1 MEILQTMESF
11 QLKTNAMKRYIILTI
26 LLISSFTI
34 TNCQKETVVERTEV
48 QKGNLIHSGT
58 GAPDASLGSIGDYYL
73 DLSTSNL
80 YGAKTA
86 QGWGNPISLRGL
98 QGEKGE
104 KGEKG
109 DKGDKGDQGNKGD
122 QGERG
127 EQGVKGDKGDKGDR
141 GLKGER
147 GKQGFK
153 GEQGPKG
160 EDGKQGPKGE
170 DGKQGPKGEDGKQGP
185 KGEDGKQGPKGEDG
199 KQGPKGEDGKQGPKG
214 EDGKQGP
221 KGEDGKP
228 GSNGKDGQAGVPDK
242 GVGRLF
248 SGTGAPKKEIGQDG
262 DFYIDILHKRLYGP
276 KEGGNWGD
284 NFISLIPPEIRSSD
298 YEIGYDAEIKKESLT
313 KWFLKTIK
321 KLDMNSVEELR
332 NVKGISQEIFKEC
345 RNLESIIIG
354 ENVESLAPMVFS
366 GLHNLKEIILNEK
379 LEVIRGSA
387 FASTGIVSITIPKNV
402 KEIYPNAFDDC
413 QDLKTIILQGKNPP
427 KIMIKGKGRNSLDDI
442 FKNCPNLKNIY
453 IPNDSRL
460 EYLGDDRWAEY
471 DDYIKPISEKP
482 RD

>member
-1 MEILQTMESF
+1 
-11 QLKTNAMKRYIILTI
+11 MKRYIILTI

-104 KGEKG
+104 KG

-153 GEQGPKG
+153 GE
-160 EDGKQGPKGE
+160 
-170 DGKQGPKGEDGKQGP
+170 QGP

-298 YEIGYDAEIKKESLT
+298 YEIGYDAEIKKKALT

-366 GLHNLKEIILNEK
+366 GLYNLKEIILNEK

-482 RD
+482 KD

>member
-104 KGEKG
+104 KG

-153 GEQGPKG
+153 GE
-160 EDGKQGPKGE
+160 
-170 DGKQGPKGEDGKQGP
+170 
-185 KGEDGKQGPKGEDG
+185 
-199 KQGPKGEDGKQGPKG
+199 QGPKG

-298 YEIGYDAEIKKESLT
+298 YEIGYDAEIKKESLK

-482 RD
+482 KD

>member
-104 KGEKG
+104 KG

-127 EQGVKGDKGDKGDR
+127 EQGVKGDKGEKGDR

-153 GEQGPKG
+153 GE
-160 EDGKQGPKGE
+160 
-170 DGKQGPKGEDGKQGP
+170 QGP

-276 KEGGNWGD
+276 KEEGNWGD

-298 YEIGYDAEIKKESLT
+298 YEIGYDTEIKKKSLK

-482 RD
+482 KD

>member
-98 QGEKGE
+98 QGE

-214 EDGKQGP
+214 EDGK
-221 KGEDGKP
+221 P

-248 SGTGAPKKEIGQDG
+248 SGTGAPKKEIGQEG

-298 YEIGYDAEIKKESLT
+298 YEIGYDAEIKKESLK

-482 RD
+482 KD

>member
-104 KGEKG
+104 KG
-109 DKGDKGDQGNKGD
+109 DKGNKGD

-127 EQGVKGDKGDKGDR
+127 EQGVKGEKGEKGDR
-141 GLKGER
+141 GLKGEQ

-153 GEQGPKG
+153 GE
-160 EDGKQGPKGE
+160 
-170 DGKQGPKGEDGKQGP
+170 
-185 KGEDGKQGPKGEDG
+185 QGPKGEDG

-276 KEGGNWGD
+276 KEGGNWRD

-298 YEIGYDAEIKKESLT
+298 YEIGNDEETGEQSLT
-313 KWFLKTIK
+313 KWFLKTIR

-332 NVKGISQEIFKEC
+332 NVKGIRIEVFKEC
-345 RNLESIIIG
+345 KNLESIIIG
-354 ENVESLAPMVFS
+354 ENVRIIGYAAFS
-366 GLHNLKEIILNEK
+366 GLDNLSKITLNNELEK
-379 LEVIRGSA
+379 INGYA
-387 FASTGIVSITIPKNV
+387 FASTGITSITIPKNV
-402 KEIYPNAFDDC
+402 KKIDHNIFDNC
-413 QDLKTIILQGKNPP
+413 QNLKTIIMKSQNPP
-427 KIMIKGKGRNSLDDI
+427 SLDKDS
-442 FKNCPNLKNIY
+442 FKNISIKKIIIY
-453 IPNDSRL
+453 VPDNSVDTYINDSQWSKYER
-460 EYLGDDRWAEY
+460 
-471 DDYIKPISEKP
+471 YIKPISEKP
-482 RD
+482 KD

>member
-104 KGEKG
+104 KG

-153 GEQGPKG
+153 GE
-160 EDGKQGPKGE
+160 QGPKGE

-298 YEIGYDAEIKKESLT
+298 YEIGYDTEIKKKSLK

-366 GLHNLKEIILNEK
+366 GLYNLKEIILNEK

-482 RD
+482 KD

>member
-1 MEILQTMESF
+1 
-11 QLKTNAMKRYIILTI
+11 
-26 LLISSFTI
+26 
-34 TNCQKETVVERTEV
+34 
-48 QKGNLIHSGT
+48 
-58 GAPDASLGSIGDYYL
+58 
-73 DLSTSNL
+73 
-80 YGAKTA
+80 
-86 QGWGNPISLRGL
+86 
-98 QGEKGE
+98 
-104 KGEKG
+104 
-109 DKGDKGDQGNKGD
+109 
-122 QGERG
+122 
-127 EQGVKGDKGDKGDR
+127 
-141 GLKGER
+141 
-147 GKQGFK
+147 
-153 GEQGPKG
+153 
-160 EDGKQGPKGE
+160 GKQGPKGE

-199 KQGPKGEDGKQGPKG
+199 KQGPKGEDG
-214 EDGKQGP
+214 
-221 KGEDGKP
+221 
-228 GSNGKDGQAGVPDK
+228 QAGAPDK

-248 SGTGAPKKEIGQDG
+248 SGTGAPKKETGQDG

-298 YEIGYDAEIKKESLT
+298 YEIGYDAEIKKKSLT

-366 GLHNLKEIILNEK
+366 GLYNLKEIILNEK

-482 RD
+482 KD

>member
-1 MEILQTMESF
+1 
-11 QLKTNAMKRYIILTI
+11 MKRYIILTI

-104 KGEKG
+104 KG

-153 GEQGPKG
+153 GE
-160 EDGKQGPKGE
+160 QGPKGE

-298 YEIGYDAEIKKESLT
+298 YKIGYDAEIKKESLK

-482 RD
+482 KD

>member
-98 QGEKGE
+98 QGE

-199 KQGPKGEDGKQGPKG
+199 KQGPKGEDGK
-214 EDGKQGP
+214 
-221 KGEDGKP
+221 P

-276 KEGGNWGD
+276 KEGGKWGD

-313 KWFLKTIK
+313 KWFLKTIR

-332 NVKGISQEIFKEC
+332 NVKGIRIEVFKEC
-345 RNLESIIIG
+345 KNLESIIIG
-354 ENVESLAPMVFS
+354 ENVRIIGYAAFS
-366 GLHNLKEIILNEK
+366 GLDNLSKITLNNQLEK
-379 LEVIRGSA
+379 INGYA
-387 FASTGIVSITIPKNV
+387 FASTGITSITIPKNV
-402 KEIYPNAFDDC
+402 KKIAHNIFDNC
-413 QDLKTIILQGKNPP
+413 QNLKIIIMKSQNPP
-427 KIMIKGKGRNSLDDI
+427 SLDKDS
-442 FKNCPNLKNIY
+442 FKNISITKIIIY
-453 IPNDSRL
+453 VPDNSVDTYINDSQWSKY
-460 EYLGDDRWAEY
+460 EG
-471 DDYIKPISEKP
+471 YIKPISEKP
-482 RD
+482 KD

>member
-1 MEILQTMESF
+1 
-11 QLKTNAMKRYIILTI
+11 MKRYIILTI

-104 KGEKG
+104 KG

-153 GEQGPKG
+153 GE
-160 EDGKQGPKGE
+160 
-170 DGKQGPKGEDGKQGP
+170 
-185 KGEDGKQGPKGEDG
+185 
-199 KQGPKGEDGKQGPKG
+199 
-214 EDGKQGP
+214 QGP

-298 YEIGYDAEIKKESLT
+298 YEIGYDAEIKKESLK

-482 RD
+482 KD

>member
-34 TNCQKETVVERTEV
+34 TNCQKETVVERTEI

-80 YGAKTA
+80 YGAKTE

-98 QGEKGE
+98 QGE

-199 KQGPKGEDGKQGPKG
+199 KQGPKGEDGKQGPKS
-214 EDGKQGP
+214 
-221 KGEDGKP
+221 EDGKP

-298 YEIGYDAEIKKESLT
+298 YEIGYDAEIKKESLK

-482 RD
+482 KD

>member
-1 MEILQTMESF
+1 
-11 QLKTNAMKRYIILTI
+11 MKRYIILTI

-104 KGEKG
+104 KG
-109 DKGDKGDQGNKGD
+109 DKGNKGD

-127 EQGVKGDKGDKGDR
+127 EQGVKGEKGEKGDR
-141 GLKGER
+141 GLKGEQ

-276 KEGGNWGD
+276 KEGGNWRD

-298 YEIGYDAEIKKESLT
+298 YEIGNDEETGEQSLT
-313 KWFLKTIK
+313 KWFLKTIR

-332 NVKGISQEIFKEC
+332 NVKGIGQEVFKDC
-345 RNLESIIIG
+345 DKLKSIIIG
-354 ENVESLAPMVFS
+354 ENVKIIGLRVFN
-366 GLHNLKEIILNEK
+366 GMLGLKEVILNKNLEK
-379 LEVIRGSA
+379 IGRYS
-387 FASTGIVSITIPKNV
+387 FAGAGISSIIIPKSV
-402 KEIYPNAFDDC
+402 TEINYAAFYGC
-413 QDLKTIILQGKNPP
+413 QNLKTIIMESQNPP
-427 KIMIKGKGRNSLDDI
+427 ILIKDNIEPDVFKDTPQTKIIYVPDNSVDT
-442 FKNCPNLKNIY
+442 Y
-453 IPNDSRL
+453 INDSQWSK
-460 EYLGDDRWAEY
+460 YKG
-471 DDYIKPISEKP
+471 YIKPISEKP
-482 RD
+482 KD

>member
-1 MEILQTMESF
+1 VEILQTMESF

-104 KGEKG
+104 KG

-153 GEQGPKG
+153 GE
-160 EDGKQGPKGE
+160 QGPKGE

-298 YEIGYDAEIKKESLT
+298 YEIGYDAEIKKESLK

-482 RD
+482 KD

>member
-1 MEILQTMESF
+1 MFQTMESF

-58 GAPDASLGSIGDYYL
+58 GVPDASLGSIGDYYL

-104 KGEKG
+104 
-109 DKGDKGDQGNKGD
+109 
-122 QGERG
+122 
-127 EQGVKGDKGDKGDR
+127 KGDR

-185 KGEDGKQGPKGEDG
+185 KGEDGK
-199 KQGPKGEDGKQGPKG
+199 
-214 EDGKQGP
+214 
-221 KGEDGKP
+221 P
-228 GSNGKDGQAGVPDK
+228 GSNGKDGQAGIPDK

-298 YEIGYDAEIKKESLT
+298 YEIGYDTEIKKKSLK

-366 GLHNLKEIILNEK
+366 GLYNLKEIILNEK

-482 RD
+482 KD

>member
-1 MEILQTMESF
+1 MESF

-104 KGEKG
+104 KG

-153 GEQGPKG
+153 GE
-160 EDGKQGPKGE
+160 
-170 DGKQGPKGEDGKQGP
+170 
-185 KGEDGKQGPKGEDG
+185 QGPKGEDG

-298 YEIGYDAEIKKESLT
+298 YEIGYDAEIKKESLK

-482 RD
+482 KD

>member
-104 KGEKG
+104 KG

-153 GEQGPKG
+153 GE
-160 EDGKQGPKGE
+160 
-170 DGKQGPKGEDGKQGP
+170 
-185 KGEDGKQGPKGEDG
+185 
-199 KQGPKGEDGKQGPKG
+199 QGPKG

-298 YEIGYDAEIKKESLT
+298 YEIGYDAEIKKKSLT

-402 KEIYPNAFDDC
+402 KEIYPNAFDNC

-482 RD
+482 KD

>member
-1 MEILQTMESF
+1 
-11 QLKTNAMKRYIILTI
+11 MKRYIILTI

-104 KGEKG
+104 KG
-109 DKGDKGDQGNKGD
+109 DKGDKGNKGD

-199 KQGPKGEDGKQGPKG
+199 KQGPKGEDGK
-214 EDGKQGP
+214 
-221 KGEDGKP
+221 P
-228 GSNGKDGQAGVPDK
+228 GSNGKDGQAGAPDK

-276 KEGGNWGD
+276 KKEGNWGD

-298 YEIGYDAEIKKESLT
+298 YEIGYDAEIKKKSLT

-366 GLHNLKEIILNEK
+366 GLYNLKEIILNEK

-402 KEIYPNAFDDC
+402 KEIYPNAFDNC
-413 QDLKTIILQGKNPP
+413 QDLKTIILEGKNPP

-482 RD
+482 KD

>member
-1 MEILQTMESF
+1 
-11 QLKTNAMKRYIILTI
+11 MKRYIILTI

-104 KGEKG
+104 KG

-160 EDGKQGPKGE
+160 EDGKQGT
-170 DGKQGPKGEDGKQGP
+170 
-185 KGEDGKQGPKGEDG
+185 
-199 KQGPKGEDGKQGPKG
+199 
-214 EDGKQGP
+214 
-221 KGEDGKP
+221 
-228 GSNGKDGQAGVPDK
+228 NG
-242 GVGRLF
+242 
-248 SGTGAPKKEIGQDG
+248 
-262 DFYIDILHKRLYGP
+262 
-276 KEGGNWGD
+276 
-284 NFISLIPPEIRSSD
+284 
-298 YEIGYDAEIKKESLT
+298 
-313 KWFLKTIK
+313 
-321 KLDMNSVEELR
+321 
-332 NVKGISQEIFKEC
+332 
-345 RNLESIIIG
+345 
-354 ENVESLAPMVFS
+354 
-366 GLHNLKEIILNEK
+366 
-379 LEVIRGSA
+379 
-387 FASTGIVSITIPKNV
+387 
-402 KEIYPNAFDDC
+402 
-413 QDLKTIILQGKNPP
+413 
-427 KIMIKGKGRNSLDDI
+427 
-442 FKNCPNLKNIY
+442 
-453 IPNDSRL
+453 
-460 EYLGDDRWAEY
+460 
-471 DDYIKPISEKP
+471 
-482 RD
+482 

>member
-1 MEILQTMESF
+1 MESF

-104 KGEKG
+104 KG

-127 EQGVKGDKGDKGDR
+127 EQGVKGDKGEKGDR

-214 EDGKQGP
+214 EDGK
-221 KGEDGKP
+221 P
-228 GSNGKDGQAGVPDK
+228 GSNGKDGQAGIPDK

-298 YEIGYDAEIKKESLT
+298 YEIGYDTEIKKKSLK

-366 GLHNLKEIILNEK
+366 GLYNLKEIILNEK

-482 RD
+482 KD

>member
-1 MEILQTMESF
+1 MEILQTMKSF

-104 KGEKG
+104 KG
-109 DKGDKGDQGNKGD
+109 DKGNKGD

-127 EQGVKGDKGDKGDR
+127 EQGVKGDKGEKGDR
-141 GLKGER
+141 GLKGEQ

-153 GEQGPKG
+153 GE
-160 EDGKQGPKGE
+160 
-170 DGKQGPKGEDGKQGP
+170 
-185 KGEDGKQGPKGEDG
+185 QGPKGEDG

-298 YEIGYDAEIKKESLT
+298 YEIGYDTEIKKKSLK

-366 GLHNLKEIILNEK
+366 GLYNLKEIILNEK

-482 RD
+482 KD

>member
-34 TNCQKETVVERTEV
+34 TNCQKETVVERIEV

-58 GAPDASLGSIGDYYL
+58 RAPDASLGSIGDYYL

-98 QGEKGE
+98 QGE

-199 KQGPKGEDGKQGPKG
+199 K
-214 EDGKQGP
+214 
-221 KGEDGKP
+221 P
-228 GSNGKDGQAGVPDK
+228 GSNGKDGQAEVPDK

-248 SGTGAPKKEIGQDG
+248 SGTGVPKKEIGQDG

-482 RD
+482 KD

>member
-104 KGEKG
+104 KG
-109 DKGDKGDQGNKGD
+109 DKGDKGNKGD

-127 EQGVKGDKGDKGDR
+127 EQ

-153 GEQGPKG
+153 GE
-160 EDGKQGPKGE
+160 
-170 DGKQGPKGEDGKQGP
+170 
-185 KGEDGKQGPKGEDG
+185 QGPKGEDG

-298 YEIGYDAEIKKESLT
+298 YEIGYDTEIKKKSLK

-366 GLHNLKEIILNEK
+366 GLYNLKEIILNEK

-482 RD
+482 KD

>member
-1 MEILQTMESF
+1 MESF

-34 TNCQKETVVERTEV
+34 TNCQKETVVERIEV
-48 QKGNLIHSGT
+48 QKGNLILSGT
-58 GAPDASLGSIGDYYL
+58 GAPDTSLGSIGDYYL

-104 KGEKG
+104 KG

-127 EQGVKGDKGDKGDR
+127 EQGVKGDKGEKGDR

-221 KGEDGKP
+221 KGEDGKQGPKGEDGKP
-228 GSNGKDGQAGVPDK
+228 GSNGKDEQAGIPDK

-298 YEIGYDAEIKKESLT
+298 YEIGYDAEIKKKSLT

-366 GLHNLKEIILNEK
+366 GLYNLKEIILNEK

-482 RD
+482 KD

>member
-104 KGEKG
+104 KG

-153 GEQGPKG
+153 GE
-160 EDGKQGPKGE
+160 
-170 DGKQGPKGEDGKQGP
+170 
-185 KGEDGKQGPKGEDG
+185 QGPKGEDG

-298 YEIGYDAEIKKESLT
+298 YEIGYDAEIKKESLK

-453 IPNDSRL
+453 IPNIIGKTKCTFFQN
-460 EYLGDDRWAEY
+460 EK
-471 DDYIKPISEKP
+471 YIF
-482 RD
+482 

>member
-34 TNCQKETVVERTEV
+34 TNCQKETIVERTEV

-104 KGEKG
+104 KGDKG
-109 DKGDKGDQGNKGD
+109 DKGNKGDQGDQGNKGD

-127 EQGVKGDKGDKGDR
+127 EQG
-141 GLKGER
+141 L
-147 GKQGFK
+147 
-153 GEQGPKG
+153 KG

-185 KGEDGKQGPKGEDG
+185 KGEDG
-199 KQGPKGEDGKQGPKG
+199 
-214 EDGKQGP
+214 
-221 KGEDGKP
+221 
-228 GSNGKDGQAGVPDK
+228 QAGAPDK

-248 SGTGAPKKEIGQDG
+248 SGTGAPKKETGQDG

-298 YEIGYDAEIKKESLT
+298 YEIGYDAEIKKKALT

-366 GLHNLKEIILNEK
+366 GLYNLKEIILNEK

-482 RD
+482 KD

>member
-98 QGEKGE
+98 QGE

-214 EDGKQGP
+214 EDGK
-221 KGEDGKP
+221 P
-228 GSNGKDGQAGVPDK
+228 GSNGKDGQAEVPDK

-276 KEGGNWGD
+276 KEGGNWGE

-298 YEIGYDAEIKKESLT
+298 YEIGYDAEIKKKSLT

-482 RD
+482 KD

>member
-1 MEILQTMESF
+1 
-11 QLKTNAMKRYIILTI
+11 MKRYIILTI

-104 KGEKG
+104 KG

-153 GEQGPKG
+153 GE
-160 EDGKQGPKGE
+160 
-170 DGKQGPKGEDGKQGP
+170 QGPKGEDGKQGP

-298 YEIGYDAEIKKESLT
+298 YEIGYDAEIKKESLK

-482 RD
+482 KD

>member
-1 MEILQTMESF
+1 MEILQTIESF

-104 KGEKG
+104 KG

-153 GEQGPKG
+153 GE
-160 EDGKQGPKGE
+160 
-170 DGKQGPKGEDGKQGP
+170 
-185 KGEDGKQGPKGEDG
+185 
-199 KQGPKGEDGKQGPKG
+199 QGPKG

-298 YEIGYDAEIKKESLT
+298 YEIGYDAEIKKKSLT

-354 ENVESLAPMVFS
+354 ENVESLAPMVFA
-366 GLHNLKEIILNEK
+366 GLYNLKEIILNEK
-379 LEVIRGSA
+379 LEVIRGSV

-482 RD
+482 KD

>member
-104 KGEKG
+104 KG

-170 DGKQGPKGEDGKQGP
+170 DGKQGPNGQDGQ
-185 KGEDGKQGPKGEDG
+185 
-199 KQGPKGEDGKQGPKG
+199 
-214 EDGKQGP
+214 
-221 KGEDGKP
+221 P

-298 YEIGYDAEIKKESLT
+298 YEIGYDAEIKKESLK

-482 RD
+482 KD

>member
-104 KGEKG
+104 KG

-127 EQGVKGDKGDKGDR
+127 EQGVKGDKGEKGDR

-153 GEQGPKG
+153 GE
-160 EDGKQGPKGE
+160 QGPKGE

-298 YEIGYDAEIKKESLT
+298 YEIGYDAEIKKESLK

-482 RD
+482 KD

>member
-104 KGEKG
+104 KG

-153 GEQGPKG
+153 GE
-160 EDGKQGPKGE
+160 QGPKGE

-284 NFISLIPPEIRSSD
+284 NFISLTPPEIRSSD
-298 YEIGYDAEIKKESLT
+298 YEIGYDAEIKKESLK

-482 RD
+482 KD

>member
-104 KGEKG
+104 KG

-153 GEQGPKG
+153 GE
-160 EDGKQGPKGE
+160 
-170 DGKQGPKGEDGKQGP
+170 
-185 KGEDGKQGPKGEDG
+185 
-199 KQGPKGEDGKQGPKG
+199 QGPKG

-298 YEIGYDAEIKKESLT
+298 YEIGYDAEIKKESLK

-442 FKNCPNLKNIY
+442 FKNCPKLKNIY

-471 DDYIKPISEKP
+471 DDYIKLISEKP
-482 RD
+482 KD

>member
-104 KGEKG
+104 KG
-109 DKGDKGDQGNKGD
+109 DKGNKGD

-127 EQGVKGDKGDKGDR
+127 EQGVKGDKGEKGDR

-153 GEQGPKG
+153 GE
-160 EDGKQGPKGE
+160 
-170 DGKQGPKGEDGKQGP
+170 
-185 KGEDGKQGPKGEDG
+185 QGPKGEDG

-248 SGTGAPKKEIGQDG
+248 SGIGAPKKEIGQDG

-298 YEIGYDAEIKKESLT
+298 YEIGYDAEIKKKSLT

-366 GLHNLKEIILNEK
+366 GLYNLKEIILNEK

-413 QDLKTIILQGKNPP
+413 QDLKTIIRQGKNPP

-482 RD
+482 KD

>member
-1 MEILQTMESF
+1 MEILQTIESF

-98 QGEKGE
+98 QGE

-214 EDGKQGP
+214 EDGK
-221 KGEDGKP
+221 P
-228 GSNGKDGQAGVPDK
+228 GSNGKDGQAEVPDK

-298 YEIGYDAEIKKESLT
+298 YEIGYDAEIKKKSLT

-354 ENVESLAPMVFS
+354 ENVESLAPMVFA
-366 GLHNLKEIILNEK
+366 GLYNLKEIILNEK
-379 LEVIRGSA
+379 LEVIRGSV

-402 KEIYPNAFDDC
+402 KEIYPNAFDNC

-482 RD
+482 KD

>member
-104 KGEKG
+104 KG

-153 GEQGPKG
+153 GE
-160 EDGKQGPKGE
+160 QGPKGE

-298 YEIGYDAEIKKESLT
+298 YEIGYDAEIKKESLK

-482 RD
+482 KD

>member
-1 MEILQTMESF
+1 MESF

-104 KGEKG
+104 KG
-109 DKGDKGDQGNKGD
+109 DKGNKGD

-127 EQGVKGDKGDKGDR
+127 EQGVKGDKGEKGDR
-141 GLKGER
+141 GLKGEQ

-221 KGEDGKP
+221 KGEDG
-228 GSNGKDGQAGVPDK
+228 
-242 GVGRLF
+242 
-248 SGTGAPKKEIGQDG
+248 

-298 YEIGYDAEIKKESLT
+298 YEIGYDTEIKKKSLK

-366 GLHNLKEIILNEK
+366 GLYNLKEIILNEK

-482 RD
+482 KD

>member
-1 MEILQTMESF
+1 
-11 QLKTNAMKRYIILTI
+11 MKRYIILTI

-104 KGEKG
+104 KG

-122 QGERG
+122 QGERD

-185 KGEDGKQGPKGEDG
+185 KGEDGKQR
-199 KQGPKGEDGKQGPKG
+199 PKGEDGKQGPKG

-298 YEIGYDAEIKKESLT
+298 YEIGYDAEIKKESLK

-482 RD
+482 KD

>member
-104 KGEKG
+104 KG

-153 GEQGPKG
+153 GE
-160 EDGKQGPKGE
+160 
-170 DGKQGPKGEDGKQGP
+170 QGPKGEDGKQGP

-298 YEIGYDAEIKKESLT
+298 YEIGYDAEIKKESLK

-387 FASTGIVSITIPKNV
+387 FASTGIVSITIPKNI
-402 KEIYPNAFDDC
+402 KEIYPNAFDNC

-442 FKNCPNLKNIY
+442 FKNCPKLKNIY

-482 RD
+482 KD